1 MSDPSMVTVAS
12 RGIPR
17 SLDARSPRGP
27 ILNSADTSWAGLP
40 FTVHHVAS
48 ADELDEAC
56 WLDRD
61 CGLLVILEGRL
72 ELVSCSAAGERR
84 WVASS
89 GSVDLLLGDQPR
101 PLLRLSGEAKAV
113 AIRFTQAWLRR
124 LAAEGGSHDFTA
136 TETPFA
142 PDDTVLELTRA
153 MCSDVARNAAAGR
166 VFAESVSLALLSY
179 VAHRENPKSGGTR
192 GNLSPEQCRRLRGH
206 IIEHLGETLSLSE
219 LAAVVGLG
227 SRHFSTL
234 FRRAFALTPHQYV
247 MRERLAE
254 GARLLAIPPADIA
267 AIALRVGF
275 CSQSHFTAA
284 FRAAYG
290 VTPRRY
296 VVDAYRGGVS
306 HPDLR

>member
-1 MSDPSMVTVAS
+1 MSDWSMVTV
-12 RGIPR
+12 GGVPR
-17 SLDARSPRGP
+17 SLGASSLRGS
-27 ILNSADTSWAGLP
+27 ILDSAHTAWAGLP

-48 ADELDEAC
+48 AADLDAAC
-56 WLDRD
+56 SLGRD

-72 ELVSCSAAGERR
+72 ELVSRSAAGERR
-84 WVASS
+84 CVASA
-89 GSVDLLLGDQPR
+89 GSVDLLVGEQPR
-101 PLLRLSGEAKAV
+101 PILRLSGEAKAV
-113 AIRFTQAWLRR
+113 AIRFTQPWLRR
-124 LAAEGGSHDFTA
+124 LAAEGGPIDFA
-136 TETPFA
+136 AAETPFA

-153 MCSDVARNAAAGR
+153 MCSDVARDAAAGR
-166 VFAESVSLALLSY
+166 LFAESVSLALLSY
-179 VAHRENPKSGGTR
+179 VAHGGNSKSGATR

-254 GARLLAIPPADIA
+254 GARLLAKPSADIA
-267 AIALRVGF
+267 AIARRVGF

-296 VVDAYRGGVS
+296 ILDVYQGAAS
-306 HPDLR
+306 QPALR